1 MSETSPQPYRTPYT
15 PTPGSST
22 PSPEVTPKEGVRE
35 LSLFAWLAIIN
46 TTIIGGAGVIA
57 WWIAT
62 HH

>member
-1 MSETSPQPYRTPYT
+1 MTESPSSYQTPYT

-22 PSPEVTPKEGVRE
+22 PPPEVTPEEGRHE
-35 LSLFAWLAIIN
+35 LGLFAWLAIAN

-57 WWIAT
+57 WWLAT